1 MARLDIEGVSKLY
14 GSQAAVRDVSVAIAD
29 GEFVTLLGP
38 SGSGKTTLLM
48 IVAGFVEPSAGR
60 VLVDGR
66 DVTGLP
72 PERRDFG
79 MVFQGYALFP
89 HLSVEG
95 NVGFPLAVRG
105 TPGAEAAAKVKATLE
120 QVRLGAL
127 ARRRPSQLS
136 GGQQQRVA
144 LARALVF
151 APRLLLLDEPL
162 SALDKNLR
170 EEMQGELKDL
180 HRRTGVTFIHVTHDQ
195 DEALAMSD
203 RIVLLNAGA
212 IEQVGP
218 PRELYRRPRSRFVA
232 GFLGDNNLIPATV
245 RGRDGARLR
254 LEALGAGILAA
265 GTDAG
270 WRPGDAVTIA
280 LRPEHVT
287 LARERGDQ
295 DNAVAARVA
304 DTVYRGSREVVLL
317 EAGGR
322 QLAAH
327 VAAAAEGRWRPGEQV
342 WLGWSAEDMHL
353 LAAES
358 AG

>member
-1 MARLDIEGVSKLY
+1 MARLDIEGVTKLY
-14 GSQAAVRDVSVAIAD
+14 GGQAAVRDVSVAIAD

-48 IVAGFVEPSAGR
+48 VVAGFVEPSAGR

-89 HLSVEG
+89 HLTVAG

-105 TPGAEAAAKVKATLE
+105 TPAAEAAAKVTAALE

-170 EEMQGELKDL
+170 EEMQAELKDL

-232 GFLGDNNLIPATV
+232 GFLGDNNLVPAGV
-245 RGRDGARLR
+245 RGRDGGRLR
-254 LEALGAGILAA
+254 LAALGADIVAEGDAPAA
-265 GTDAG
+265 
-270 WRPGDAVTIA
+270 AVTIA
-280 LRPEHVT
+280 LRPEHIAVS
-287 LARERGDQ
+287 RERGPQ
-295 DNAVAARVA
+295 DNAVPARVV

-317 EAGGR
+317 EAGGQ
-322 QLAAH
+322 QLSAH
-327 VAAAAEGRWRPGEQV
+327 AAAGAQAGWRPGEPV
-342 WLGWSAEDMHL
+342 WLGWSAADMHL
-353 LAAES
+353 LTD
-358 AG
+358 